1 MSEQTSNSLR
11 FLSSSG
17 PGEGLP
23 HELHDCTIGRPEN
36 WKPELKTAVSIM
48 LNCDF
53 PAFIIWGEDLC
64 LLYNDSCI
72 ELLGSKHPSAFGRP
86 VAEVWEEISQNVRPV
101 LDKPMHDRAS
111 SRENAS
117 FTVHQRGIN
126 ENTGLVF
133 ASTPI
138 YLNAGEV
145 GGVYCSSSRSVS
157 KLPAEKSVDE
167 EIKLLYQLVEQ
178 APGFF
183 ALVTGPEHVFEFA
196 NNAYRQLVGRDDL
209 IGKPVRNALPE
220 LADQGYFQ
228 ILDNVYASGEPFF
241 GKRLP
246 VKFHSTKGN
255 KLEEHLVEFF
265 FQPFFYSGRTTHSIL
280 IQGHE
285 VTEHKRAEDELRS
298 SQQRTLEAMRA
309 AETERRRLDALLEA
323 APVGIAMVDAEGRII
338 RTNRESRRIWGYPTI
353 KNMDEL
359 VQRKGW
365 WSDGSARQGMQIQA
379 DEWVLARALKGEAAP
394 RDIVEIEPFDAPGS
408 RRNIIIS
415 GAAVHDADGRIIG
428 SVAAQMDITDRIKAE
443 KALRDSE
450 AMFRTMANAMPQIV
464 WSTRPN
470 GYHDYF
476 NDQWYEFTGAP
487 EGSTDGDDWID
498 IFHPDDRERT
508 SKIWRHS
515 LDTGDPYEIEYRVR
529 HRSGQYRWTL
539 GRALPVRDEK
549 GAIVRWM
556 GTCTD
561 IHEQKIA
568 QDALRQSEQKFRL
581 LYENAPIGI
590 AHINLEGCWTYAN
603 RKFSEITGY
612 TPQEIVGLSYLDVT
626 PENDRAIST
635 QLTEKLLAGEI
646 EINREKRMLRK
657 DGSTSW
663 IRLTAR
669 MLRDE
674 SGKPQYGIAIFE
686 DINEKKQAEAA
697 LRESEERFRATF
709 ENAPLGIAESAL
721 DRVFISANPKL
732 LEILGYT
739 LEEFT
744 RLSVLDITHPA
755 DREQMM
761 SNFQKLVSGQ
771 TSSYASEKRFIRKD
785 GSFVWMHATTAIRS
799 VDGVPQY
806 AIGMFEDVTARR
818 SAEEEL
824 RRALEHSYH
833 LANHDAL
840 TGLANRVRFND
851 RLQDALSYAKRDD
864 HLVALHLL
872 DLDRFKS
879 INDTLGHHVGDL
891 LLKEVANRIKTQTRA
906 TDVVARLGGDEFVII
921 QTHMAAPSVAG
932 ILAEKIVEELG
943 RTFVL
948 EGREVH
954 SGTSIGIALFPNDA
968 KDPEKLV
975 KLADLA
981 LYEAKGRGRYNFQ
994 FYRREMGAAIEE
1006 AQQLEQELQRALD
1019 EGQFRLHYQ
1028 PQFALQSGRISGIEV
1043 LIRWHHPEKGLLT
1056 AAEFIRDAEHVGL
1069 MPSIGEWTLHTACRQ
1084 HKKWVDA
1091 GLVVPLIL
1099 NVSLQQLRHP
1109 RFLQTLRGI
1118 LNETGLPPS
1127 MVQIE
1132 MCESVLWDPNLSANL
1147 LKEMKSIGI
1156 QLSLDDFGT
1165 ELAALSSLQRFPLD
1179 VVKPGRTLVKELPR
1193 RAQESDVLIAVVS
1206 VAHKMKMAVCAGG
1219 IETADQLTAVQE
1231 HGCDAAQ
1238 GFLLG
1243 SPASESEIDRVIEA
1257 ELSHH

>member
-1 MSEQTSNSLR
+1 
-11 FLSSSG
+11 
-17 PGEGLP
+17 
-23 HELHDCTIGRPEN
+23 
-36 WKPELKTAVSIM
+36 M

-53 PAFIIWGEDLC
+53 PAFITWGEDLC
-64 LLYNDSCI
+64 LLYNDPCI
-72 ELLGSKHPSAFGRP
+72 EILGSKHPNAFGRP
-86 VAEVWEEISQNVRPV
+86 VAEVWEEVSQYVRPV
-101 LDKPMHDRAS
+101 FDKPMHDRAGS
-111 SRENAS
+111 HENTS

-126 ENTGLVF
+126 ENTELVF

-138 YLNAGEV
+138 YLGTGEV
-145 GGVYCSSSRSVS
+145 GGVYCSSSRPVS
-157 KLPAEKSVDE
+157 KLPADKSADE
-167 EIKLLYQLVEQ
+167 EIKGLYQLVEQ
-178 APGFF
+178 AAGFF
-183 ALVTGPEHVFEFA
+183 ALVTGPEHVYEFA
-196 NNAYRQLVGRDDL
+196 NNGYKQLVGRDDL
-209 IGKPVRNALPE
+209 IGKSVRNALPE
-220 LADQGYFQ
+220 LEDQGYFQ
-228 ILDNVYASGEPFF
+228 SLDQVYASGEPFV
-241 GKRLP
+241 GKRIP
-246 VKFHSTKGN
+246 VKFHSTKDH
-255 KLEEHLVEFF
+255 KLEEHLVEFV
-265 FQPFFYSGRTTHSIL
+265 FQPFFYSGRTRGIF
-280 IQGHE
+280 IQGYD

-298 SQQRTLEAMRA
+298 SQQRAFEAMRA
-309 AETERRRLDALLEA
+309 AETERRRLNALLEA

-338 RTNRESRRIWGYPTI
+338 RTNRESRRIWGYPAK

-365 WSDGSARQGMQIQA
+365 WSDGTERQGAPIQA
-379 DEWVLARALKGEAAP
+379 DEWVLARALKGEEAP

-408 RRNIIIS
+408 RRHILIS
-415 GAAVHDADGRIIG
+415 GAPVHDADGRIIG
-428 SVAAQMDITDRIKAE
+428 SVAAQMDITDRVKTE
-443 KALRDSE
+443 KALRESE
-450 AMFRTMANAMPQIV
+450 AMFRTMANAMPQMV

-476 NDQWYEFTGAP
+476 NDQWYEFTGVP

-515 LDTGDPYEIEYRVR
+515 LDTGEPYEIEYRVR

-561 IHEQKIA
+561 IHEQKMA

-590 AHINLEGCWTYAN
+590 THINLEGRWTYAN
-603 RKFSEITGY
+603 RKFAEITGY
-612 TPQEIVGLSYLDVT
+612 MPQEVVGLSYLDVT
-626 PENDRAIST
+626 PVNERAIST
-635 QLTEKLLAGEI
+635 ELMEKLLAGEI
-646 EINREKRMLRK
+646 EINRERRMLRK
-657 DGSTSW
+657 NGSKSW

-686 DINEKKQAEAA
+686 DINARKQAEAA

-709 ENAPLGIAESAL
+709 ENAPLGIAESTL
-721 DRVFISANPKL
+721 HGMLTSANPKL
-732 LEILGYT
+732 LETLGYT

-744 RLSVLDITHPA
+744 CLSVGDITHPEE
-755 DREQMM
+755 REQMM
-761 SNFQKLVSGQ
+761 SNFQELVSGQ
-771 TSSYASEKRFIRKD
+771 TPSYVSEKRFIRKD
-785 GSFVWMHATTAIRS
+785 GSFVWVNVTTAIRS

-806 AIGMFEDVTARR
+806 AIGMFEDVTARKR
-818 SAEEEL
+818 AEEDL
-824 RRALEHSYH
+824 RQALEHSYH

-840 TGLANRVRFND
+840 TGLANRASFND
-851 RLQDALSYAKRDD
+851 RLQDALRYAKRDD
-864 HLVALHLL
+864 HLVAVHLL

-879 INDTLGHHVGDL
+879 INDTFGHHIGDL
-891 LLKEVANRIKTQTRA
+891 LLKEVANRIKAQTRA

-921 QTHMAAPSVAG
+921 QTHMATPSAAG
-932 ILAEKIVEELG
+932 ILAEKIVGELG

-948 EGREVH
+948 EGQEVH
-954 SGTSIGIALFPNDA
+954 SGTSIGIALFPDDA
-968 KDPEKLV
+968 KDPEQLV

-994 FYRREMGAAIEE
+994 FYRHEMGAAIEE
-1006 AQQLEQELQRALD
+1006 AQQRELELRRALH

-1028 PQFALQSGRISGIEV
+1028 PQFDLQSRRISGIEA
-1043 LIRWHHPEKGLLT
+1043 LIRWGHPAKGLLV
-1056 AAEFIRDAEHVGL
+1056 ASEFIRDAERAGL

-1109 RFLQTLRGI
+1109 RFLQTLKGI
-1118 LNETGLPPS
+1118 LKETGVPPS

-1132 MCESVLWDPNLSANL
+1132 MCEGILWDPKLSANL

-1156 QLSLDDFGT
+1156 QLALDDFGA

-1193 RAQESDVLIAVVS
+1193 RAQESDVLTAVVS
-1206 VAHKMKMAVCAGG
+1206 VAHKMKMAVCAEGV
-1219 IETADQLTAVQE
+1219 ETADQLTAVQE